1 MVAGAFGAILL
12 AAGRGV
18 AAAGAQ
24 MFEGSILHA
33 FQHWLASP
41 NVADLARRALVAAL
55 IVGAAYLLARLLRL
69 GFDRMR
75 RRFVQGSAFIY
86 IVEQIGGYLILF
98 FGLVAAVAAL
108 GVNLTSVTIF
118 GGAVGVGVGLG
129 LQGVVKEFISG
140 IVLIFDPNIQ
150 VGDFV
155 EVGEIRGEV
164 MEFGARA
171 TRLRTNDDLNV
182 VIPNSVLMQSRVV
195 NWTYNETSRR
205 IHVPFSVA
213 EESDTA
219 QVREVALAA
228 AKALAFTLP
237 DDDLRKTQVWLT
249 GFGGAGLDFDLVVW
263 PSPESSRHPRTMH
276 AAYTWAIHAALRKA
290 GIKSAN
296 NQVDVRLQSLFGREG
311 EAAIGALTIP
321 RPPPHVAPAEGG
333 AKAHP
338 APNDA
343 AQAMLDDADRDRLS
357 REEAPRSR
365 ERRDAS

>member
-1 MVAGAFGAILL
+1 MV
-12 AAGRGV
+12 
-18 AAAGAQ
+18 
-24 MFEGSILHA
+24 EGSILHA
-33 FQHWLASP
+33 VNSWLSSP
-41 NVADLARRALVAAL
+41 EAADLARRAAAAAIIL
-55 IVGAAYLLARLLRL
+55 GAAFLLARFLRL

-75 RRFVQGSAFIY
+75 QHRPRGSAFIY
-86 IVEQIGGYLILF
+86 VVEQIGGYLILMV
-98 FGLVAAVAAL
+98 GLLAAVAAL
-108 GVNLTSVTIF
+108 GVDLTSVTIF
-118 GGAVGVGVGLG
+118 GGAIGVGVGLG

-140 IVLIFDPNIQ
+140 IVLILDPNVQ

-155 EVGEIRGEV
+155 EVGDVRGEV

-228 AKALAFTLP
+228 AKALDFTLP
-237 DDDLRKTQVWLT
+237 DDELRKTQVWLT

-263 PSPESSRHPRTMH
+263 PSPQSSRHPRTMH
-276 AAYTWAIHAALRKA
+276 AAYTWAIHAALREA
-290 GIKSAN
+290 GIRSAN
-296 NQVDVRLQSLFGREG
+296 NQLDVRLQSLFGREG
-311 EAAIGALTIP
+311 EAALGALAISREFTHEP
-321 RPPPHVAPAEGG
+321 RPAPAPTT
-333 AKAHP
+333 AD

-343 AQAMLDDADRDRLS
+343 AQAMLDDAHRDRLS
-357 REEAPRSR
+357 REETPRPR
-365 ERRDAS
+365 ERREAS